1 VTSGLRANLET
12 SYDWS
17 LKILRHM
24 RAGFEYNVQCCGFL
38 FDYNRYNFGGYRN
51 ENTFRF
57 GITLAN
63 VGSFGTSLGGTSTDY
78 Y

>member
-1 VTSGLRANLET
+1 
-12 SYDWS
+12 
-17 LKILRHM
+17 
-24 RAGFEYNVQCCGFL
+24 VQCCGFQ